1 MENTMGRLD
10 GKVAL
15 VTGAAQGIG
24 AAFAKGLA
32 AEGAKV
38 AITDLDSG
46 QTVVDIIKQAGGEAI
61 DAPADVSDEASI
73 TAAVRKTVEAFG
85 RLDILIN
92 NAAIFTQVER
102 NNFDDIPIDEWD
114 RVMAVNVR
122 GTWLAARAAVQE
134 MRKNGYGKIV
144 NISSGRAFKGSTHF
158 LHYDASKAAVVGI
171 TRSLA
176 RELGDDNIC
185 VNALAPGSTASENVL
200 KRQTDKGSTMEGTI
214 GTRALKRVETPED
227 LVGACLFLASPESD
241 FMTGQSLVVDGGSAL
256 H

>member
-1 MENTMGRLD
+1 MGRLD

-38 AITDLDSG
+38 AISDLDSG
-46 QTVVDIIKQAGGEAI
+46 RTVVDIIKQAGGEAI

-73 TAAVRKTVEAFG
+73 AAAVKKTVETFG
-85 RLDILIN
+85 RLDILVN

-102 NNFDDIPIDEWD
+102 NNFDEIPIDEWD

-122 GTWLAARAAVQE
+122 GVWLAAKAAVQE

-176 RELGDDNIC
+176 RELGSDNIC
-185 VNALAPGSTASENVL
+185 VNALAPGSTASENVM
-200 KRQTDKGSTMEGTI
+200 KRQTDKGSTMDGTVK
-214 GTRALKRVETPED
+214 TRALKRVETPED

-241 FMTGQSLVVDGGSAL
+241 FMTGQSLVVDGGSAM